1 MQTRQVQG
9 PESDSLGV
17 SEGFDPIP
25 PLAKSLSREAYLLC
39 FDEFQVT
46 DIADA
51 MILKRLF
58 DHLFQRGVVVVSI
71 HRRYLVVNVRFSA
84 MALQVATSN
93 RAPDQLY
100 KNGLQRDLFLPY
112 FFHFFSDIFHFY

>member
-1 MQTRQVQG
+1 MQKRQIQG
-9 PESDSLGV
+9 RDAESLGV

-58 DHLFQRGVVVVSI
+58 DHLFQRGVVVVNLVVVI
-71 HRRYLVVNVRFSA
+71 VVVNVVS
-84 MALQVATSN
+84 Q
-93 RAPDQLY
+93 
-100 KNGLQRDLFLPY
+100 
-112 FFHFFSDIFHFY
+112 